1 MKRIEFIAPVEA
13 MRGNLSGKQTLVYAE
28 NDNPAYDA
36 PVGRQYA
43 RNYRPSFIGAKRA
56 SDGRKYFSV
65 KTKSA
70 TLITA
75 ASKKR
80 MAILG
85 GAGAVYA
92 SILAHKSSATYIA
105 LVALFEKQNK
115 DIREKGMR
123 KFFCDWAFNALA
135 VKAQY
140 ISIPDLSIPAGAP
153 VEVKNPWYDGTQ
165 TTGVEISNAILNKFF
180 AQLAPNAI
188 KFGVSGVGV
197 GHCYSEDTM
206 GAIIAGNYN
215 SLGLIKVTIDEVDYI
230 AVGTAEHPMFLSD
243 SEPDNPSYITTTY
256 VVSSNQEFFVTEV
269 APQ

>member
-13 MRGNLSGKQTLVYAE
+13 MRGNLSGKQQLLYAD

-56 SDGRKYFSV
+56 SDGRKYFAV

-70 TLITA
+70 VHITA
-75 ASKKR
+75 ESKKR

-85 GAGAVYA
+85 GAGAVYGA
-92 SILAHKSSATYIA
+92 ILANKASATYTA

-135 VKAQY
+135 VKAPK
-140 ISIPDLSIPAGAP
+140 ISIPDLSLPAGAP
-153 VEVKNPWYDGTQ
+153 VEVKNPWYDGSQ
-165 TTGVEISNAILNKFF
+165 TEGVEVSSDILVKFWSVLSLYGIYF
-180 AQLAPNAI
+180 KVGMQTGIGFPNQTWQQLINNDALNILDLTSYTSEDQTYLAATDG
-188 KFGVSGVGV
+188 GVEPAFYVTDGV
-197 GHCYSEDTM
+197 GHKLLVSGSVSTGIYV
-206 GAIIAGNYN
+206 
-215 SLGLIKVTIDEVDYI
+215 L
-230 AVGTAEHPMFLSD
+230 
-243 SEPDNPSYITTTY
+243 EPIT
-256 VVSSNQEFFVTEV
+256 E
-269 APQ
+269 

>member
-13 MRGNLSGKQTLVYAE
+13 MRGNLSGKQTLVYAD
-28 NDNPAYDA
+28 NDNPAYEA

-85 GAGAVYA
+85 AAGAVYGA
-92 SILAHKSSATYIA
+92 ILANKASATYTA
-105 LVALFEKQNK
+105 LVALFQKQNA
-115 DIREKGMR
+115 DIRAKGMR
-123 KFFCDWAFNALA
+123 KYFCDWAFNALA
-135 VKAQY
+135 TKSQN

-153 VEVKNPWYDGTQ
+153 VEVKNPWFNGEQ
-165 TTGVEISNAILNKFF
+165 TTGVEVSNEVLIKFWGI
-180 AQLAPNAI
+180 LAPNGAYVYVD
-188 KFGVSGVGV
+188 GV
-197 GHCYSEDTM
+197 
-206 GAIIAGNYN
+206 
-215 SLGLIKVTIDEVDYI
+215 KVATFADYMWEE
-230 AVGTAEHPMFLSD
+230 T
-243 SEPDNPSYITTTY
+243 
-256 VVSSNQEFFVTEV
+256 VSSAAWSGITLTTQTIGQDTFMKANGDFLTLNGAYIMQDDDIVPDAKYVTTEV
-269 APQ
+269 APEP

>member
-70 TLITA
+70 TLITT

-85 GAGAVYA
+85 AAGAVYGA
-92 SILAHKSSATYIA
+92 ILANKASATYIA
-105 LVALFEKQNK
+105 LVALFQKQNA
-115 DIREKGMR
+115 DLRAKGMR
-123 KFFCDWAFNALA
+123 KYFCDWAFNSLA
-135 VKAQY
+135 TKSQF

-153 VEVKNPWYDGTQ
+153 VTMNNPWFSGIQ
-165 TTGVEISNAILNKFF
+165 TSGIEVSNEVLVKFWGILSPGGVYVTINGEKVASTEDDTWEEMTTKASWSGVELTTEQKGDDYYMKANGEYLVLNEVYQTRETVIVAGGKYETTNT
-180 AQLAPNAI
+180 APEA
-188 KFGVSGVGV
+188 
-197 GHCYSEDTM
+197 
-206 GAIIAGNYN
+206 
-215 SLGLIKVTIDEVDYI
+215 
-230 AVGTAEHPMFLSD
+230 
-243 SEPDNPSYITTTY
+243 
-256 VVSSNQEFFVTEV
+256 
-269 APQ
+269 

>member
-13 MRGNLSGKQTLVYAE
+13 MRGNLSGKQTLLYAD

-85 GAGAVYA
+85 GAGAVYGA
-92 SILAHKSSATYIA
+92 ILANKTSATYIA
-105 LVALFEKQNK
+105 LVALFQKQNA
-115 DIREKGMR
+115 DLRAKGMR
-123 KFFCDWAFNALA
+123 KYFCDWAFNAIA
-135 VKAQY
+135 TKSAT

-153 VEVKNPWYDGTQ
+153 VEVKNPWFNGTQ
-165 TTGVEISNAILNKFF
+165 TAGVEVSNEVLVKFWGILTPGSAYVYVN
-180 AQLAPNAI
+180 
-188 KFGVSGVGV
+188 GVKVAT
-197 GHCYSEDTM
+197 SEDWAWEET
-206 GAIIAGNYN
+206 
-215 SLGLIKVTIDEVDYI
+215 VQT
-230 AVGTAEHPMFLSD
+230 AVWSGIT
-243 SEPDNPSYITTTY
+243 ITTQTIGQDTFVKANGEFLTLNGTY
-256 VVSSNQEFFVTEV
+256 IVLDDGIVPDGKYVTTDV
-269 APQ
+269 APEA